1 MRYDPAYLS
10 DVHELR
16 ELVTKAAIALDTL
29 KFDDWL
35 DLCTDDVVLIFPLDP
50 ANPMVCEGKEAFRQQ
65 LGVLHAYDATTHFVG
80 NMITNVSGDAANTET
95 YCIAHHIQKQDGKR
109 TDLRMSMRYRDSF
122 VRQNGEWRMS
132 RREMVIM
139 WSDLIDS
146 PAL

>member
-16 ELVTKAAIALDTL
+16 EIIARAALALDTRQ
-29 KFDDWL
+29 FDLWL
-35 DLCTDDVVLIFPLDP
+35 DLCTDDIVLVFPLDP
-50 ANPMVCEGKEAFRQQ
+50 ANPLVCEGREAFRKQ
-65 LGVLHAYDATTHFVG
+65 LGVLDAYEATTHFTG
-80 NMITNVSGDAANTET
+80 NMVTDIVGDTARTET
-95 YCIAHHIQKQDGKR
+95 YCIAHHIQTTGGNR

-122 VRQNGEWRMS
+122 LRIDGQWRMS

-139 WSDLIDS
+139 WSDLIPS